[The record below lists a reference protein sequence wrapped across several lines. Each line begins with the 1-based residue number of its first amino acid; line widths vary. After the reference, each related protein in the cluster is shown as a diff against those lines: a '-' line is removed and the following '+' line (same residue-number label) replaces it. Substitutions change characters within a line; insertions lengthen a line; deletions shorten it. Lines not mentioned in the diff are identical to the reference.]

1 MKQVNTLASI
11 KMLIIPNVIV
21 DLYSDYLMTINY
33 YFCYFTRKFI
43 KLLILSEFL
52 NNIMQLSNHLTQ
64 ST

>member
-1 MKQVNTLASI
+1 
-11 KMLIIPNVIV
+11 MLIIPNVIV